1 MEMENGSS
9 EPSSKRKKRR
19 NRTTFTSFQL
29 EEMERIFQK
38 THYPDVY
45 TREQLALRCDLT
57 EARVQVWF
65 QNRRAK
71 WRKRERFAP
80 VPVPTRAIT
89 MAPIYDRH
97 PQGPWARP
105 PNSCM
110 NPSGPGTGP
119 LPHHMSVPGYG
130 PVVHVH
136 HSSLPPNRLSPR
148 SPSPESPPHCAKV
161 GAMTTASNGMRR
173 SPVAHPN
180 VTISAQYGPS
190 KHLSPC
196 ALITPQRACQSPGDG
211 CRGSPG
217 SMTPQS
223 FGDEHEQCIPCPQ
236 RHNSSITA
244 LRMKA
249 KEHSVVVDMAR
260 THNGRAV

>member
-1 MEMENGSS
+1 MANEWFTLNKLFVRAVRWCFTFS
-9 EPSSKRKKRR
+9 EVTDWFLWKPSSLSVHRPG
-19 NRTTFTSFQL
+19 FLDYS
-29 EEMERIFQK
+29 IFHCI
-38 THYPDVY
+38 T
-45 TREQLALRCDLT
+45 LCL
-57 EARVQVWF
+57 QVWF

-89 MAPIYDRH
+89 MGLIYDRH

-110 NPSGPGTGP
+110 NPSGPGTGL

-130 PVVHVH
+130 PFVDVH
-136 HSSLPPNRLSPR
+136 HSSLPPKRLSPR

-161 GAMTTASNGMRR
+161 GAMTTPSNGMRR

-196 ALITPQRACQSPGDG
+196 APITPQRACQSPGDG

-223 FGDEHEQCIPCPQ
+223 FGDEHALSGITPALQ
-236 RHNSSITA
+236 RTEWKPKSIQW
-244 LRMKA
+244 
-249 KEHSVVVDMAR
+249 
-260 THNGRAV
+260 